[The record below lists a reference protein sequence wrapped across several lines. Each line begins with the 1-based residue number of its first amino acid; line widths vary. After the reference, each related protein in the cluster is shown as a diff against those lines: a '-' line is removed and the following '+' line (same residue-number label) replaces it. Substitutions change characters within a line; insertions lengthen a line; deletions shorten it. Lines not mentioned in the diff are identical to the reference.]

1 MIALTV
7 LTLNRQT
14 VRRIAN
20 RRRRRRR
27 RRRRHHHHHHHHHH
41 HYLFAQNEETNVR
54 TQISPRA
61 TLQGAPRVAAPC
73 SVARGTAQV

>member
-14 VRRIAN
+14 VRRTAN
-20 RRRRRRR
+20 RRRR

-41 HYLFAQNEETNVR
+41 LFAQNEETNVR
-54 TQISPRA
+54 TQISLRA

>member
-14 VRRIAN
+14 VRRTAN
-20 RRRRRRR
+20 RRRRR
-27 RRRRHHHHHHHHHH
+27 RRRRHHHHHHHHH
-41 HYLFAQNEETNVR
+41 LFAQNEETNVR